1 MNSPQNI
8 LHVLKVWSLVLMV
21 QGNELGLG
29 FWFLCL
35 KKREREGARKT
46 RKKVSR
52 CCVLLKSLVCFPWS
66 SCSLFLP
73 SFTLWRSLN
82 LPSLTATYLLCYLRV
97 MKSTLHADNHC
108 IFSQA
113 EEQHWL
119 MSKIDCQVRQTGTCW
134 VDIGGQ
140 SSDRKFG
147 GWDTNSQTVKK
158 IKCHETSH
166 SSGSKNITW
175 KGILLFLMN
184 SVLCFLAKYF
194 SSAL

>member
-8 LHVLKVWSLVLMV
+8 LRVLKVWSLVLMV

-29 FWFLCL
+29 FWFLRL
-35 KKREREGARKT
+35 KKREREREQEKQE
-46 RKKVSR
+46 KKVSR
-52 CCVLLKSLVCFPWS
+52 CCVLLKSPVCFPWS

-82 LPSLTATYLLCYLRV
+82 LPSLTATYLLCYFRV

-119 MSKIDCQVRQTGTCW
+119 MRSIVRSDRLALAEWILEVSRQTGSL
-134 VDIGGQ
+134 VGEIQ
-140 SSDRKFG
+140 IPK
-147 GWDTNSQTVKK
+147 
-158 IKCHETSH
+158 
-166 SSGSKNITW
+166 
-175 KGILLFLMN
+175 L
-184 SVLCFLAKYF
+184 
-194 SSAL
+194 